1 MRLNRTGLLLIAMSG
16 LLVGCNRGTPPPK
29 VQDVEVSRGAI
40 NVEVVE
46 TGGIEA
52 VRVVE
57 VKSRVAGR
65 VETLNVED
73 GDVVEAGQLIA
84 VIDPKEVRLQ
94 IDQNRA
100 QLNGAQ
106 SNVARTSV
114 EIEQRAIT
122 ARTTL
127 AQARLRVAQ
136 LEKELKAQP
145 TLTRSNIRS
154 AEAAVQSA
162 RVAKSQLVESTQ
174 PNERT
179 TLNAELSQA
188 TDTLTQARRQLERV
202 ESLFKQDFVS
212 AREVETAKLEV
223 QIAQS
228 RQLSAQQRVNRLADQ
243 HAAELRTADTRIQ
256 QAEADL
262 TRAKANSIQDD
273 LKLREY
279 QTAQSQV
286 EAARAALKDVEA
298 LQYSRASGQATVQQL
313 RSVLSDAERQL
324 GETEIRAPFGGMI
337 TAKLVQEGELVSSIS
352 SFSNGSPIVRLEDRS
367 SMLVKLNIN
376 EIDVAKLKVGM
387 PATITVDALPGK
399 KFKGQVSKISPA
411 RSVAAAGDAVVRYSV
426 EVRLDNVDSEIK
438 SGMTATCRMEVVS
451 ASNVLSIPIDYLLEE
466 DGKTYVMVKETDP
479 KSKGKK
485 TEVEV
490 GRRSGSRVELRNG
503 VSQGT
508 KLVRPNYSGPPR
520 RGFGAEVE

>member
-1 MRLNRTGLLLIAMSG
+1 MGV
-16 LLVGCNRGTPPPK
+16 LLVGCNRGAPPAK
-29 VQDVEVSRGAI
+29 VEDVSVSRGAI

-65 VETLNVED
+65 VENLGVED
-73 GDVVEAGQLIA
+73 GQMVQAGQLIA
-84 VIDPKEVRLQ
+84 VIDPREVRLQ
-94 IDQNRA
+94 IAQNRA

-106 SNVARTSV
+106 SNVSRTSV
-114 EIEQRAIT
+114 EIEQRAVT
-122 ARTTL
+122 ARTALTQ
-127 AQARLRVAQ
+127 AQLRVAQ

-145 TLTRSNIRS
+145 TLTKSSIRS
-154 AEAAVQSA
+154 AEAALQSA
-162 RVAKSQLVESTQ
+162 RVARKQLVDTTQ

-179 TLNAELSQA
+179 ALASE
-188 TDTLTQARRQLERV
+188 LTQASDTLDQSRRQLERV

-212 AREVETAKLEV
+212 TREVENARLDV
-223 QIAQS
+223 QIAES
-228 RQLSAQQRVNRLADQ
+228 RKLSVQQRMNRLAEQ

-262 TRAKANSIQDD
+262 ARANANSIQDD
-273 LKLREY
+273 IKLREY

-298 LQYSRASGQATVQQL
+298 LMYSKASGEATVQQL

-324 GETEIRAPFGGMI
+324 GETEIRAPFAGMI

-376 EIDVAKLKVGM
+376 EIDVAKLRVGM
-387 PATITVDALPGK
+387 PSTITVDALPGK
-399 KFKGQVSKISPA
+399 SFKGEVSKISPA
-411 RSVAAAGDAVVRYSV
+411 RSVAVAGDAVVRYSV
-426 EVRLDNVDSEIK
+426 EVRLNNVDLEIK
-438 SGMTATCRMEVVS
+438 SGMTATCRMDVVS
-451 ASNVLSIPIDYLLEE
+451 ASNVLSIPVDYLLEE
-466 DGKTYVMVKETDP
+466 EGKTFVMVKEQDP

-490 GRRSGSRVELRNG
+490 GRRSGSRVEIRNG
-503 VSQGT
+503 VTEGT
-508 KLVRPNYSGPPR
+508 KLVRPGFSGPPR
-520 RGFGAEVE
+520 QGFGAQRG